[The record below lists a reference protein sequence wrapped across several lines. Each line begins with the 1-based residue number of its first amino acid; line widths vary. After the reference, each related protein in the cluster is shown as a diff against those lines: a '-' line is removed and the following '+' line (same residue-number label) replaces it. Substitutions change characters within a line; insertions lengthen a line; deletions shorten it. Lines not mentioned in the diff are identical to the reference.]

1 MRGPDDLLILAPLG
15 SVPSEKT
22 LMNQASVTKHPVTDK
37 TREALAVTL
46 RGCEE
51 LIPQEDWLQKL
62 AKSEATGVPL
72 RIKLGLD
79 PTAPDIHIGH
89 TVVLNKMRQLQ
100 DLGHQVI
107 FLIGDFTSLIGDPSG
122 RNSTRPPLTP
132 EQIKANAE
140 TYYKQAS
147 LVLDPAKTE
156 IRYNSEWSLPL
167 GSMGMI
173 QLAAK
178 YTVARMMER
187 NDFHD
192 RFHAGTPIS
201 VHEFL
206 YPLMQGYDSVA
217 LKSDLELGGTDQ
229 KFNLLMG
236 RHLQAEYG
244 QEPQC
249 ILTMPLLEGL
259 DGVDKMSKSKNN
271 YIGITEEAN
280 TMFAKVLSI
289 SDTLM
294 WRWYTLL
301 SFKSMAE
308 IEALK
313 KEVEGGRNP
322 KDAKVML
329 AKEITTRFHSAG
341 AAEAAEQDF
350 INRSK
355 GGIPD
360 DIPEVALSGAPM
372 GIGALLKAAG
382 LAPSTTEAG
391 RLIEGGG
398 VRIDGAVISD
408 KGLKVEAGT
417 CVVQVGKRKFAR
429 VTPAPSDPQAPVAG
443 LGGGG
448 RHHDCPQDAGL
459 VADRLGGAA
468 VGRNGVAGQPGQRH
482 VRLAHGHRGRG
493 AAGRRPS
500 LRAPQGRIF
509 FFGL

>member
-1 MRGPDDLLILAPLG
+1 
-15 SVPSEKT
+15 
-22 LMNQASVTKHPVTDK
+22 MNQASSPEIALSDRV
-37 TREALAVTL
+37 REALAVTL
-46 RGCEE
+46 RGCDE
-51 LIPQEDWLQKL
+51 LIPQADWVRKLQ
-62 AKSEATGVPL
+62 ASESKGVPL

-140 TYYKQAS
+140 TYYRQAS

-192 RFHAGTPIS
+192 RFKAGTPIS

-271 YIGITEEAN
+271 YIGITEPAN

-289 SDTLM
+289 SDELM

-301 SFKSMAE
+301 SFKSIAE
-308 IEALK
+308 IESLK
-313 KEVEGGRNP
+313 AEIAGGRNP

-329 AKEITTRFHSAG
+329 AKEITARFHSA
-341 AAEAAEQDF
+341 AAADAAEQDF

-355 GGIPD
+355 GGVPD
-360 DIPEVALSGAPM
+360 EIEEQSIALDGAEM
-372 GIGALLKAAG
+372 GIAALLKTAG
-382 LAPSTTEAG
+382 LAASSGEG
-391 RLIEGGG
+391 NRLIDGGG
-398 VRIDGAVISD
+398 VRVDSSVVSD
-408 KGLKVEAGT
+408 KSLKLGAGT
-417 CVVQVGKRKFAR
+417 YVLQVGKRKFKR
-429 VTPAPSDPQAPVAG
+429 VT
-443 LGGGG
+443 
-448 RHHDCPQDAGL
+448 
-459 VADRLGGAA
+459 
-468 VGRNGVAGQPGQRH
+468 
-482 VRLAHGHRGRG
+482 LA
-493 AAGRRPS
+493 
-500 LRAPQGRIF
+500 
-509 FFGL
+509 

>member
-1 MRGPDDLLILAPLG
+1 MLPRD
-15 SVPSEKT
+15 EW
-22 LMNQASVTKHPVTDK
+22 TK
-37 TREALAVTL
+37 
-46 RGCEE
+46 
-51 LIPQEDWLQKL
+51 KL
-62 AKSEATGVPL
+62 ARSEATGVPL

-140 TYYKQAS
+140 TYYRQAS
-147 LVLDPAKTE
+147 MVLDPAKTE
-156 IRYNSEWSLPL
+156 IRYNSEWSEPL
-167 GSMGMI
+167 GATGMI

-187 NDFHD
+187 DDFHK
-192 RFHAGTPIS
+192 RFSTGQSIS

-236 RHLQAEYG
+236 RHLQQEYG

-249 ILTMPLLEGL
+249 VLTMPLLVGL

-271 YIGITEEAN
+271 YIGIAEDAN

-294 WRWYTLL
+294 WDWYTLL
-301 SFKSMAE
+301 SFKSLAE
-308 IEALK
+308 IAALK
-313 KEVEGGRNP
+313 AEVEAGRNP

-329 AKEITTRFHSAG
+329 AKEITARFHSAAAAD
-341 AAEAAEQDF
+341 AAEADF

-355 GGIPD
+355 GGVPD
-360 DIPEVALSGAPM
+360 EIPELALAGAPL
-372 GIGALLKAAG
+372 GIGALLRQAN
-382 LAPSTTEAG
+382 LAPSGSEAS
-391 RLIEGGG
+391 RLIDGGG
-398 VRIDGAVISD
+398 VRVDGGVVSD
-408 KGLKVEAGT
+408 KGLKLEAGT
-417 CVVQVGKRKFAR
+417 YVLQVGKRKFAR
-429 VTPAPSDPQAPVAG
+429 VTLSA
-443 LGGGG
+443 
-448 RHHDCPQDAGL
+448 
-459 VADRLGGAA
+459 
-468 VGRNGVAGQPGQRH
+468 
-482 VRLAHGHRGRG
+482 
-493 AAGRRPS
+493 
-500 LRAPQGRIF
+500 
-509 FFGL
+509 